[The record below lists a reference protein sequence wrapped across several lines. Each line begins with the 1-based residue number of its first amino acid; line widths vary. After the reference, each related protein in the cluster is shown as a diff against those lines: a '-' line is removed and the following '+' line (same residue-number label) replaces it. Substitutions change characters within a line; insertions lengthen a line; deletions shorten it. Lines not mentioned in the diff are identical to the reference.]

1 MPKPSLVDVIDTFEE
16 YTDVVEAKSLICEV
30 VALGGI
36 EDSGG
41 GGGFDPEAGCRCSP
55 PLGIH

>member
-1 MPKPSLVDVIDTFEE
+1 MPRPSLVDVIDTFEE
-16 YTDVVEAKSLICEV
+16 YSDVIAAKSLICEI
-30 VALGGI
+30 VALVGR

-55 PLGIH
+55 PLGRH